1 MVKAASAASFHDEST
16 LEAVPFVELW
26 LVLVLELVQLVFS
39 VEVQAIKE

>member
-1 MVKAASAASFHDEST
+1 MVKAVFATSFHDEFA

-26 LVLVLELVQLVFS
+26 LELELVQLAFS